1 MANSG
6 TKTTIIIVSS
16 VILLGLTTFFIIKA
30 SKTNKD
36 TKKKKEELEDLNKK
50 EKEAMQNSIDNTQ
63 NTQPTTDNTSTT
75 QPTTTTTTNS
85 TTVTKT
91 TAPTLTTPIMFGYK
105 GDNVK
110 KLQQLILQYDKTLL
124 PKFKDDSQFG
134 TETST
139 ALNKIIGKGF
149 IQNQADV
156 TKLVDEVR
164 KKLLVNVVIDKS
176 LSPLGL
182 TIFR

>member
-6 TKTTIIIVSS
+6 NKTTIIIVSS
-16 VILLGLTTFFIIKA
+16 VILLGLTAYFVVRA
-30 SKTNKD
+30 SKTMKD
-36 TKKKKEELEDLNKK
+36 TKNKK
-50 EKEAMQNSIDNTQ
+50 NELDELKRKQKEMPQNIVDNTQ
-63 NTQPTTDNTSTT
+63 NTQPTPDTPT
-75 QPTTTTTTNS
+75 QTTTTTT
-85 TTVTKT
+85 TTTTPPSKT
-91 TAPTLTTPIMFGYK
+91 TAPTLNVPIMFGYS

-124 PKFKDDSQFG
+124 PKFKDDGQFG

-164 KKLLVNVVIDKS
+164 KRLASKVVANMS
-176 LSPLGL
+176 LAPLGITL
-182 TIFR
+182 YK